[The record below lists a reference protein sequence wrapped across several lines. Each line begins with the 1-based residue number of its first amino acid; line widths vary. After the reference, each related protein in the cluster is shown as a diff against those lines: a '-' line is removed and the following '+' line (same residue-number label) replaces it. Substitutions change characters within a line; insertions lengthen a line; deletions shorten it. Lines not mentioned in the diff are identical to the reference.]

1 MTTDFRL
8 PTEDRNMEHNST
20 FPIKQNE
27 LNALRDEATSYI
39 KSVQWEQGQRAKN
52 KENNGKDESILLYLS
67 RAQGG
72 NGGIE
77 VTSVSKTILALKK
90 RLLPGSVAI
99 PIHLNETLFAVQE
112 GLALGIWIKD
122 SYYDASGLS
131 SLSERKSV
139 LDNAGKREYESKM
152 HTATA
157 FMLFATA
164 YNILHNLI
172 PHASDDLSV
181 MKNKFAGIPEVSF
194 ISPLKGIACTLYYYD
209 KYLSHPDIVKT
220 DKDVIDFTV
229 VYFEALID
237 EIQLRKNS
245 LEYTETIL
253 DRTYKLESRG
263 VGTDFAVSGWEN
275 VFQGAAK
282 SVEFNKIKFEQIV
295 GNRDAKHFA
304 RRLTERMLSYD
315 FAAQKN
321 PFQELGGFM
330 PVFMGYGIPGT
341 GKSMLIAAIATRL
354 KEHCDNLDIPFLFHP
369 MPDTLIST
377 FQGGSAEKMVEWM
390 KPLQDPTRLIFAP
403 IDDAENNLQ
412 ERTTQGVS
420 AGVKEV
426 IGVFLRYTEGA
437 YAVNYGNSSIGL
449 FTNLPEM
456 LDKAVISRVQ
466 GRFKIDGARTEHD
479 FLDQDHLWWRKLDD
493 TMPDFINMQGPE
505 NYSYLQDQGLAKN
518 MGEILKVSD
527 KPSEERVLEAYDK
540 IEKHFKTNQHL
551 FYANLYKEIQKIFP
565 FFSSRDVRNIQSAI
579 SLRLTDFDLEEDW
592 FENPEIYFKKD
603 YDTKF
608 NMLQELMRV
617 NMKGLDFSEI
627 RRQEV
632 VRYLDNVATIADTD
646 FKRKVDAR
654 INQLNIDLEA
664 KKKFDKA
671 N

>member
-1 MTTDFRL
+1 
-8 PTEDRNMEHNST
+8 MEHNST

-27 LNALRDEATSYI
+27 LDMLRDEATSYI
-39 KSVQWEQGQRAKN
+39 KSIQWEQGQRAKN
-52 KENNGKDESILLYLS
+52 KDKDAKDESILLYLS
-67 RAQGG
+67 RAKG
-72 NGGIE
+72 NGGAEI
-77 VTSVSKTILALKK
+77 TSVSKTILELKK
-90 RLLPGSVAI
+90 RLLPESIAI
-99 PIHLNETLFAVQE
+99 PLHLNQTLYAVQE
-112 GLALGIWIKD
+112 GITLGIWIKD

-131 SLSERKSV
+131 SLSENKSA
-139 LDNAGKREYESKM
+139 LDASGKREYESKM
-152 HTATA
+152 QTGTA

-164 YNILHNLI
+164 YKILHDLKTV
-172 PHASDDLSV
+172 ASDDLSV
-181 MKNKFAGIPEVSF
+181 MKNKFAGIPEVSLM
-194 ISPLKGIACTLYYYD
+194 SPLKGISCALFYYD
-209 KYLSHPDIVKT
+209 KYLGHPEIIKS

-229 VYFEALID
+229 VYFEALIA
-237 EIQLRKNS
+237 EIQMRKSS
-245 LEYTETIL
+245 LEYTETVT
-253 DRTYKLESRG
+253 DRTYKLEHS
-263 VGTDFAVSGWEN
+263 DFAVSGWDN

-282 SVEFNKIKFEQIV
+282 SVEFNKIQFEQIV

-315 FAAQKN
+315 FDAKKN

-390 KPLQDPTRLIFAP
+390 KPLQDPSKLIFAP

-412 ERTTQGVS
+412 ERTAQGVS

-479 FLDQDHLWWRKLDD
+479 FLDQDHLWWRKLDS
-493 TMPDFINMQGPE
+493 TMPDFVNMQGPSD
-505 NYSYLQDQGLAKN
+505 YDYLQDQGLAKN
-518 MGEILKVSD
+518 MGEILNVSD
-527 KPSEERVLEAYDK
+527 KPTEERVLEAYDK
-540 IEKHFKTNQHL
+540 VEKQFKSTEHL
-551 FYANLYKEIQKIFP
+551 FYANLYKEIQKLFP
-565 FFSSRDVRNIQSAI
+565 FFSSRDVRNIQSAV
-579 SLRLTDFDLEEDW
+579 SLRLTDFDLEQDW
-592 FENPEIYFKKD
+592 FENPDIYFKKD
-603 YDTKF
+603 YETKF
-608 NMLQELMRV
+608 SMLQELMRA

-654 INQLNIDLEA
+654 INQLNIETEA
-664 KKKFDKA
+664 REQFGKR
-671 N
+671 

>member
-1 MTTDFRL
+1 
-8 PTEDRNMEHNST
+8 MEHNST

-27 LNALRDEATSYI
+27 LDMLRDEASGYL

-52 KENNGKDESILLYLS
+52 KDKDAKDESILLYLS
-67 RAQGG
+67 RAN
-72 NGGIE
+72 NGSGAVE

-90 RLLPGSVAI
+90 RLLPDSIAI
-99 PIHLNETLFAVQE
+99 PVFLNQTLYAVQE
-112 GLALGIWIKD
+112 GLTLGIWIKE
-122 SYYDASGLS
+122 SYYDSSGLS
-131 SLSERKSV
+131 SLAERKSA
-139 LDNAGKREYESKM
+139 LDSNGKREFESKM
-152 HTATA
+152 QTATA
-157 FMLFATA
+157 FQLFATSYKVLSDLKA
-164 YNILHNLI
+164 
-172 PHASDDLSV
+172 HASDDLSV
-181 MKNKFAGIPEVSF
+181 MKQKFAGIPEVSLL
-194 ISPLKGIACTLYYYD
+194 SPLKGIACSLFYFD
-209 KYLSHPDIVKT
+209 KYLGHPDIIKS

-237 EIQLRKNS
+237 EINLRKSS
-245 LEYTETIL
+245 LEYTETIT
-253 DRTYKLESRG
+253 DRTYKLEK
-263 VGTDFAVSGWEN
+263 TEFAISGWEN
-275 VFQGAAK
+275 TFSGSAV
-282 SVEFNKIKFEQIV
+282 SVEFNKIQFEQIV
-295 GNRDAKHFA
+295 GNKDAKHFA

-315 FAAQKN
+315 FEAQKN

-354 KEHCDNLDIPFLFHP
+354 KEHADNLDIPFLFHP

-390 KPLQDPTRLIFAP
+390 KPMQDPTKLIFAP

-412 ERTTQGVS
+412 ERTAQGVS

-437 YAVNYGNSSIGL
+437 YAVNYGNSSVGL

-466 GRFKIDGARTEHD
+466 GRFKIDGARTEND
-479 FLDQDHLWWRKLDD
+479 FIDQDYIWWKKFQK
-493 TMPDFINMQGPE
+493 TMPDFVNMQDPSG
-505 NYSYLQDQGLAKN
+505 YDYLNDQGFVKT
-518 MGEILKVSD
+518 MGDVLNSIE
-527 KPSEERVLEAYDK
+527 KPTETRVLEAYEKAEKSHK
-540 IEKHFKTNQHL
+540 INEHAF
-551 FYANLYKEIQKIFP
+551 FASLYKEIQKIFP

-579 SLRLTDFDLEEDW
+579 SLRLTDFDLEQDW
-592 FENPEIYFKKD
+592 FDNPEVYFKKD
-603 YDTKF
+603 YETKF
-608 NMLQELMRV
+608 NMLQELMKS

-654 INQLNIDLEA
+654 INQMNIDL
-664 KKKFDKA
+664 KA
-671 N
+671 REQFGN

>member
-1 MTTDFRL
+1 
-8 PTEDRNMEHNST
+8 MEHNST
-20 FPIKQNE
+20 FPIKQTE
-27 LNALRDEATSYI
+27 LDMLRDEATSYL
-39 KSVQWEQGQRAKN
+39 KSIQWEQGARAKN
-52 KENNGKDESILLYLS
+52 RDKDAKDDSILLYLS
-67 RAQGG
+67 RAN
-72 NGGIE
+72 NGSSTEI
-77 VTSVSKTILALKK
+77 TSVSKTILALKK
-90 RLLPGSVAI
+90 RLLPDSVAI
-99 PIHLNETLFAVQE
+99 PVLLNQTLFAVQE
-112 GLALGIWIKD
+112 GITMGIWVKD

-131 SLSERKSV
+131 SLSENKSA
-139 LDNAGKREYESKM
+139 LDANGKREFESKM

-157 FMLFATA
+157 FMLFSKA
-164 YNILHNLI
+164 YKILHDLK

-181 MKNKFAGIPEVSF
+181 MKQKFAGIPEVSLL
-194 ISPLKGIACTLYYYD
+194 SPIKGVSCSLFYYD
-209 KYLSHPDIVKT
+209 KYLGHPDIIKS

-237 EIQLRKNS
+237 EIQLRKSS
-245 LEYTETIL
+245 LEYTETIE
-253 DRTYKLESRG
+253 DRTYKLENSE
-263 VGTDFAVSGWEN
+263 FAISGWSN
-275 VFQGAAK
+275 VFSGTAK

-304 RRLTERMLSYD
+304 RRLTERLLSYD
-315 FAAQKN
+315 FTEKKN

-354 KEHCDNLDIPFLFHP
+354 KEYCDELEMPFLFHP

-390 KPLQDPTRLIFAP
+390 KPLQDPSKLIFAP

-412 ERTTQGVS
+412 ERTAQGVS

-466 GRFKIDGARTEHD
+466 GRFKIDGARSEHD
-479 FLDQDHLWWRKLDD
+479 FLDQDYLWWRKLDE
-493 TMPDFINMQGPE
+493 TLPDFVNMQGPKDYE
-505 NYSYLQDQGLAKN
+505 YLQNQGLAKN
-518 MGEILKVSD
+518 MGEILSSIE
-527 KPSEERVLEAYDK
+527 KPSEERVHEIYDK
-540 IEKHFKTNQHL
+540 IEKQYKSNEHS
-551 FYANLYKEIQKIFP
+551 FYANLYKAMQKEFP

-579 SLRLTDFDLEEDW
+579 SLRLTDFDLEDDW
-592 FENPEIYFKKD
+592 FDKPEIYFKQE

-608 NMLQELMRV
+608 NMLQELMRS

-654 INQLNIDLEA
+654 VNQMNIEMEA
-664 KKKFDKA
+664 RKTFDNA
-671 N
+671 

>member
-1 MTTDFRL
+1 MQ
-8 PTEDRNMEHNST
+8 HNST

-27 LNALRDEATSYI
+27 LDILRDEATSYL
-39 KSVQWEQGQRAKN
+39 KSVQWEQSQRAKN
-52 KENNGKDESILLYLS
+52 KNKDAKDDSILLYLS
-67 RAQGG
+67 RAN
-72 NGGIE
+72 NGS
-77 VTSVSKTILALKK
+77 SVDTVSISKTILELKRK
-90 RLLPGSVAI
+90 LLPDSVAI
-99 PIHLNETLFAVQE
+99 PLYLNETLFAVQE
-112 GLALGIWIKD
+112 GITLGLWIKD

-131 SLSERKSV
+131 SLNERRTA
-139 LDNAGKREYESKM
+139 LDNSAKREYESKM

-157 FMLFATA
+157 FMLFSIA
-164 YNILHNLI
+164 YKVIHDLRDV
-172 PHASDDLSV
+172 ASDDLSV
-181 MKNKFAGIPEVSF
+181 MKQKFAGLPEVSLL
-194 ISPLKGIACTLYYYD
+194 SPLKGISCCLFYFD
-209 KYLSHPDIVKT
+209 KYLSHPDFIKS
-220 DKDVIDFTV
+220 DKDVADFTI
-229 VYFEALID
+229 VYFEALIS
-237 EIQLRKNS
+237 EIQQRKTT
-245 LEYTETIL
+245 LEYTETIS
-253 DRTYKLESRG
+253 DRTYKLENSE
-263 VGTDFAVSGWEN
+263 FAISGWEN
-275 VFQGAAK
+275 IYAGAAK
-282 SVEFNKIKFEQIV
+282 SVEFNKIQFEQIV

-315 FAAQKN
+315 FTAQKN

-354 KEHCDNLDIPFLFHP
+354 KEHCDHLDIPFLFHP

-412 ERTTQGVS
+412 ERTAQGVS

-493 TMPDFINMQGPE
+493 TMPDFVNMQGPE

-518 MGEILKVSD
+518 MGEILNITD
-527 KPSEERVLEAYDK
+527 KPNEERVLEIYNK
-540 IEKHFKTNQHL
+540 VEKNFKTNQHL

-565 FFSSRDVRNIQSAI
+565 FFSSRDVRNIQSAV

-592 FENPEIYFKKD
+592 FENPEIYFQQD
-603 YDTKF
+603 YETKF
-608 NMLQELMRV
+608 NMLQELMRA

-632 VRYLDNVATIADTD
+632 IRYLDNVATIADTD

-654 INQLNIDLEA
+654 INQLNIEKEA
-664 KKKFDKA
+664 REKFGL
-671 N
+671 

>member
-1 MTTDFRL
+1 
-8 PTEDRNMEHNST
+8 MEHNST

-27 LNALRDEATSYI
+27 LDMLRDEASGYL
-39 KSVQWEQGQRAKN
+39 KSVQWEQGARAKN
-52 KENNGKDESILLYLS
+52 KDKDAKEDSILLYLS
-67 RAQGG
+67 RAKEGS
-72 NGGIE
+72 NIDI
-77 VTSVSKTILALKK
+77 TSVSKTILGLKK
-90 RLLPGSVAI
+90 RLLPDSIAI
-99 PIHLNETLFAVQE
+99 PVYLNQTLYAVQE
-112 GLALGIWIKD
+112 GITLGIWIKD
-122 SYYDASGLS
+122 NYYDASGLS
-131 SLSERKSV
+131 SLNERKSA
-139 LDNAGKREYESKM
+139 LDSQGKRAFESKM
-152 HTATA
+152 QTATA
-157 FMLFATA
+157 FQLFATA
-164 YNILHNLI
+164 YKILYDLK

-181 MKNKFAGIPEVSF
+181 MNQKFAGIPEVSLL
-194 ISPLKGIACTLYYYD
+194 SPLKGIACSLFYYD
-209 KYLSHPDIVKT
+209 KYLGHPDIIKS
-220 DKDVIDFTV
+220 DKDVLDFTV

-237 EIQLRKNS
+237 EIQLRKSS
-245 LEYTETIL
+245 LEYTETIT
-253 DRTYKLESRG
+253 DRTYKLENSEF
-263 VGTDFAVSGWEN
+263 VVSGWEHI
-275 VFQGAAK
+275 FSGMAI
-282 SVEFNKIKFEQIV
+282 SIEFNKVQFEQIV

-315 FAAQKN
+315 FDAQKN

-354 KEHCDNLDIPFLFHP
+354 KEHSDNLEIPFLFHP

-377 FQGGSAEKMVEWM
+377 FQGGSAEKMVAWM
-390 KPLQDPTRLIFAP
+390 KPMQDPSKLIFAP

-412 ERTTQGVS
+412 ERTAQGVS

-466 GRFKIDGARTEHD
+466 GRFKIDGARTAHD
-479 FLDQDHLWWRKLDD
+479 FLDQDYLWWRKLKK
-493 TMPDFINMQGPE
+493 TMPEFVNMTSPSEYDF
-505 NYSYLQDQGLAKN
+505 LRDQGLAKN
-518 MGEILKVSD
+518 MGDILNSIE

-540 IEKHFKTNQHL
+540 AEKSYKTNEHL
-551 FYANLYKEIQKIFP
+551 FFASLYREIQEIFP

-579 SLRLTDFDLEEDW
+579 SLRLTDFDLEQDW
-592 FENPEIYFKKD
+592 FENPEIYFQQN
-603 YDTKF
+603 YQTKL
-608 NMLQELMRV
+608 NMLQELMKG

-654 INQLNIDLEA
+654 VHQLQIDMEA
-664 KKKFDKA
+664 RDQFSNK
-671 N
+671 

>member
-1 MTTDFRL
+1 
-8 PTEDRNMEHNST
+8 MEHNST

-27 LNALRDEATSYI
+27 LDMLRDEATSYI

-52 KENNGKDESILLYLS
+52 KDKDAKDESILLYLS
-67 RAQGG
+67 RAKG
-72 NGGIE
+72 NGGAE
-77 VTSVSKTILALKK
+77 ATSVSKTILELKK
-90 RLLPGSVAI
+90 RLLPESIAI
-99 PIHLNETLFAVQE
+99 PIHLNQTLYAVQE
-112 GLALGIWIKD
+112 GITLGIWIKD
-122 SYYDASGLS
+122 SFYDASGLS
-131 SLSERKSV
+131 SLSENKSA
-139 LDNAGKREYESKM
+139 LDNSGKREYESKM
-152 HTATA
+152 QTATA
-157 FMLFATA
+157 FMLFSTA
-164 YNILHNLI
+164 YKILHDLQTI
-172 PHASDDLSV
+172 ASDDLSV
-181 MKNKFAGIPEVSF
+181 MKNKFAGIPEVSLM
-194 ISPLKGIACTLYYYD
+194 SPLKGISCALFYYE
-209 KYLSHPDIVKT
+209 KYLGHPEIVKT
-220 DKDVIDFTV
+220 DKDVVDFTV
-229 VYFEALID
+229 VYFEALIA
-237 EIQLRKNS
+237 EIQMRKSS
-245 LEYTETIL
+245 LEYTETIT
-253 DRTYKLESRG
+253 DRTYKLENSE
-263 VGTDFAVSGWEN
+263 FAVSGWDN

-282 SVEFNKIKFEQIV
+282 SVEFNKIQFEQIV

-315 FAAQKN
+315 FTAKKN

-390 KPLQDPTRLIFAP
+390 KPLQDPSKLIFAP

-412 ERTTQGVS
+412 ERTAQGVS

-493 TMPDFINMQGPE
+493 TMPDFVNMQGP
-505 NYSYLQDQGLAKN
+505 NDYTYLQDQGLAKN

-527 KPSEERVLEAYDK
+527 KPTEERVLDAYDK
-540 IEKHFKTNQHL
+540 VENKFKSDQHL

-565 FFSSRDVRNIQSAI
+565 FFSSRDVRNIQSAV
-579 SLRLTDFDLEEDW
+579 SLRLTDFDLEKDW
-592 FENPEIYFKKD
+592 FENPDKYFKKD
-603 YDTKF
+603 YETKF
-608 NMLQELMRV
+608 NMLQELMRS

-654 INQLNIDLEA
+654 VNQLNIDMEA
-664 KKKFDKA
+664 REQFGNKD
-671 N
+671 

>member
-1 MTTDFRL
+1 M
-8 PTEDRNMEHNST
+8 
-20 FPIKQNE
+20 
-27 LNALRDEATSYI
+27 LRDEATSYL
-39 KSVQWEQGQRAKN
+39 KSTQWEQGARAKN
-52 KENNGKDESILLYLS
+52 RDKDAKDDSILLYLS
-67 RAQGG
+67 RAN
-72 NGGIE
+72 NGSSATEI
-77 VTSVSKTILALKK
+77 TSVSKTILALKK
-90 RLLPGSVAI
+90 RLLPDSVAI
-99 PIHLNETLFAVQE
+99 PIYLNQTLYGVQE
-112 GLALGIWIKD
+112 GITLGIWVKD

-131 SLSERKSV
+131 SLAENKSA
-139 LDNAGKREYESKM
+139 LDSSGKREFESKM

-164 YNILHNLI
+164 YKILHDLK

-181 MKNKFAGIPEVSF
+181 MKQKFAGIPEVSLM
-194 ISPLKGIACTLYYYD
+194 SPIKGISCSLFYYD
-209 KYLSHPDIVKT
+209 KYLGHPDIIKS

-229 VYFEALID
+229 VYFEAFID
-237 EIQLRKNS
+237 EIQLRKSS
-245 LEYTETIL
+245 LEYTETIE
-253 DRTYKLESRG
+253 DRTYKLENSE
-263 VGTDFAVSGWEN
+263 FAVSGWNN
-275 VFQGAAK
+275 VFAGTAK

-304 RRLTERMLSYD
+304 RRLTERLLSYD
-315 FAAQKN
+315 FTAKKN

-354 KEHCDNLDIPFLFHP
+354 KEYCDELDIPFLFHP
-369 MPDTLIST
+369 MPDALIST

-390 KPLQDPTRLIFAP
+390 KPLQDPSKLIFAP

-412 ERTTQGVS
+412 ERTAQGVS

-479 FLDQDHLWWRKLDD
+479 FLDQDHLWWRKLDE
-493 TMPDFINMQGPE
+493 TLPDFVNMEDPG
-505 NYSYLQDQGLAKN
+505 NYKYLQDQGLAKN
-518 MGEILKVSD
+518 MGEILSSIEN
-527 KPSEERVLEAYDK
+527 PSEERVHEIYEDV
-540 IEKHFKTNQHL
+540 EKKFKTNEHL
-551 FYANLYKEIQKIFP
+551 FYANLYKEMQKEFP

-579 SLRLTDFDLEEDW
+579 SLRLTDFDLEDDW
-592 FENPEIYFKKD
+592 FNNPEIYFKQD
-603 YDTKF
+603 YETKF
-608 NMLQELMRV
+608 NMLQELMRA

-632 VRYLDNVATIADTD
+632 VRYLDNVATIADSD

-654 INQLNIDLEA
+654 VNQLNIEMEA
-664 KKKFDKA
+664 RKTFED
-671 N
+671 

>member
-1 MTTDFRL
+1 
-8 PTEDRNMEHNST
+8 MEHNST

-27 LNALRDEATSYI
+27 LDMLRDEATTYL
-39 KSVQWEQGQRAKN
+39 KSIQWEQSQRAKN
-52 KENNGKDESILLYLS
+52 KDNDAKDESILLYLS
-67 RAQGG
+67 RAN
-72 NGGIE
+72 NGSNVN

-90 RLLPGSVAI
+90 RLLPESVAL
-99 PIHLNETLFAVQE
+99 PIYLNQTLYAVQE
-112 GLALGIWIKD
+112 GLTLGIWIKD

-131 SLSERKSV
+131 TLSENKSA
-139 LDNAGKREYESKM
+139 LDSSGKREYESKM
-152 HTATA
+152 HTSTA
-157 FMLFATA
+157 FMLFSAA
-164 YNILHNLI
+164 YKILHDLK

-181 MKNKFAGIPEVSF
+181 MKQKFAGIPEVSLLT
-194 ISPLKGIACTLYYYD
+194 PLKGISCQLFYYD
-209 KYLSHPDIVKT
+209 KYLGHPDIIKS

-237 EIQLRKNS
+237 EIQLRKSS
-245 LEYTETIL
+245 LEYTETIV
-253 DRTYKLESRG
+253 DRTYKLENSE
-263 VGTDFAVSGWEN
+263 FAISGWEN
-275 VFQGAAK
+275 SFSGTAK
-282 SVEFNKIKFEQIV
+282 SIEFNKIQFEQIV
-295 GNRDAKHFA
+295 GNKDAKHFG
-304 RRLTERMLSYD
+304 RRLTERLLSYD
-315 FAAQKN
+315 IEAKKN

-354 KEHCDNLDIPFLFHP
+354 KEHSDNLDIPFLFHP

-390 KPLQDPTRLIFAP
+390 KPLQDPTKLIFAP

-412 ERTTQGVS
+412 ERTSQGVS

-479 FLDQDHLWWRKLDD
+479 FVDQDYIWWKKLQD
-493 TMPDFINMQGPE
+493 TMPDFVNMNDPE
-505 NYSYLQDQGLAKN
+505 VYKYLSDQGLAN
-518 MGEILKVSD
+518 SMGEILNAIEN
-527 KPSEERVLEAYDK
+527 PSEARVHDTFDK
-540 IEKHFKTNQHL
+540 IEKLHQNNDHM
-551 FYANLYKEIQKIFP
+551 FYAALYKEIQKIFP

-579 SLRLTDFDLEEDW
+579 SLRLTDFDLEKDW
-592 FENPEIYFKKD
+592 FENPETYFKKD
-603 YDTKF
+603 YETKF
-608 NMLQELMRV
+608 NMLQELMKS
-617 NMKGLDFSEI
+617 NMKGLNFSDI

-632 VRYLDNVATIADTD
+632 IRYLDNVATIADTD

-654 INQLNIDLEA
+654 VNQMNIDT
-664 KKKFDKA
+664 KA
-671 N
+671 REQFGNKN

>member
-1 MTTDFRL
+1 
-8 PTEDRNMEHNST
+8 MEHNST
-20 FPIKQNE
+20 FPIKQTE
-27 LNALRDEATSYI
+27 LDTLRDEASSYL

-52 KENNGKDESILLYLS
+52 KEKDNKDESILLYLS
-67 RAQGG
+67 RAN
-72 NGGIE
+72 NGSNVEI
-77 VTSVSKTILALKK
+77 TSVSKTILALKK
-90 RLLPGSVAI
+90 RLLPDSIAI
-99 PIHLNETLFAVQE
+99 PIYLNQTLYAVQE
-112 GLALGIWIKD
+112 GLTLGVWIKD

-131 SLSERKSV
+131 SLNERKST
-139 LDNAGKREYESKM
+139 LDNAGKREFESKM

-157 FMLFATA
+157 FMLFSSA
-164 YNILHNLI
+164 YFILNYLK
-172 PHASDDLSV
+172 PYASDDLSV
-181 MKNKFAGIPEVSF
+181 MKNKFAGIPEISLM
-194 ISPLKGIACTLYYYD
+194 SPLKGISCNLFYYD
-209 KYLSHPDIVKT
+209 KYLDHPEIIKT

-229 VYFEALID
+229 VYFEGLID
-237 EIQLRKNS
+237 EIQLRKSS
-245 LEYTETIL
+245 LEYTETIT
-253 DRTYKLESRG
+253 DRTYKLENSE
-263 VGTDFAVSGWEN
+263 FAISGWEN
-275 VFQGAAK
+275 VFAGTAK
-282 SVEFNKIKFEQIV
+282 SVEFNKIQFEQIV
-295 GNRDAKHFA
+295 GNKDAKHFA
-304 RRLTERMLSYD
+304 RRLTERLLSYD
-315 FAAQKN
+315 FETKQN

-354 KEHCDNLDIPFLFHP
+354 KEHCDNLNIPFLFHP

-390 KPLQDPTRLIFAP
+390 KPMQDPSKLIFAP

-466 GRFKIDGARTEHD
+466 GRFKIDGARSEHD
-479 FLDQDHLWWRKLDD
+479 FLDQDYLWWNKLKE
-493 TMPDFINMQGPE
+493 TMPDFINMKDPE
-505 NYSYLQDQGLAKN
+505 KYNYLDDQGLAKN
-518 MGEILKVSD
+518 MGEILNIVE
-527 KPSEERVLEAYDK
+527 KPTEERVLEVYDK
-540 IEKHFKTNQHL
+540 IVAKHGADHHL
-551 FYANLYKEIQKIFP
+551 FYANLYKDMQKAFP

-579 SLRLTDFDLEEDW
+579 SLRLTDFDLEDDW
-592 FENPEIYFKKD
+592 FDNPEVYFKQD
-603 YDTKF
+603 YKTKF
-608 NMLQELMRV
+608 NMLQELMKS

-654 INQLNIDLEA
+654 VNQLNIDMEA
-664 KKKFDKA
+664 REQFEKL
-671 N
+671 

>member
-1 MTTDFRL
+1 
-8 PTEDRNMEHNST
+8 MEHNST
-20 FPIKQNE
+20 FPIKKNE
-27 LNALRDEATSYI
+27 LDVLRDEASGYL
-39 KSVQWEQGQRAKN
+39 KSIQWEQSQRAKS
-52 KENNGKDESILLYLS
+52 KDKDEKDESILLFLS
-67 RAQGG
+67 RAKGG
-72 NGGIE
+72 SGGAEI
-77 VTSVSKTILALKK
+77 TSVSKTILALKK
-90 RLLPGSVAI
+90 RLLPDSIAI
-99 PIHLNETLFAVQE
+99 PVFLNQTLFAVQE
-112 GLALGIWIKD
+112 GITLGIWIKD
-122 SYYDASGLS
+122 SYTDASGLS
-131 SLSERKSV
+131 SLAERKSA
-139 LDNAGKREYESKM
+139 LDTSGKREFESKM
-152 HTATA
+152 QTATA
-157 FMLFATA
+157 FQLFATA
-164 YNILHNLI
+164 YKILHDLK

-181 MKNKFAGIPEVSF
+181 MKQKFAGIPEVSF
-194 ISPLKGIACTLYYYD
+194 MTPLKGISCCLFYYE
-209 KYLSHPDIVKT
+209 KYLSHPDIIKS

-237 EIQLRKNS
+237 EINLRKGS
-245 LEYTETIL
+245 LEYTETIT
-253 DRTYKLESRG
+253 DRTYKLENS
-263 VGTDFAVSGWEN
+263 DFAVSGWEN
-275 VFQGAAK
+275 TFSGTAK
-282 SVEFNKIKFEQIV
+282 SVEFNKIQFEQIV
-295 GNRDAKHFA
+295 GNKDAKHFS

-315 FAAQKN
+315 FEAQKN

-390 KPLQDPTRLIFAP
+390 KPMQDPTKLIFAP

-412 ERTTQGVS
+412 ERTAQGVS

-466 GRFKIDGARTEHD
+466 GRFKIDGARTEND
-479 FLDQDHLWWRKLDD
+479 FLDQDHIWWRKLEK
-493 TMPDFINMQGPE
+493 TMPDFVNMSGPS
-505 NYSYLQDQGLAKN
+505 NYDYLADQGFVKN
-518 MGEILKVSD
+518 MGAVLDSIE
-527 KPSEERVLEAYDK
+527 KPTEQRVHEVYDK
-540 IEKHFKTNQHL
+540 VEQQFKTDEHM
-551 FYANLYKEIQKIFP
+551 FFASLYKEIQKVFP

-603 YDTKF
+603 YETKF
-608 NMLQELMRV
+608 NMLQELMKA
-617 NMKGLDFSEI
+617 NMKGLNFSEI

-654 INQLNIDLEA
+654 INQMNIEV
-664 KKKFDKA
+664 KA
-671 N
+671 REEFEKR

>member
-1 MTTDFRL
+1 
-8 PTEDRNMEHNST
+8 MEHNST

-27 LNALRDEATSYI
+27 LDMLRDEATSYLKTI
-39 KSVQWEQGQRAKN
+39 QWEQGQRAKN
-52 KENNGKDESILLYLS
+52 RDKDAKDESILLYLS
-67 RAQGG
+67 RAN
-72 NGGIE
+72 NGGGSADT
-77 VTSVSKTILALKK
+77 VSVSKTILALKK
-90 RLLPGSVAI
+90 RLLPESVAL
-99 PIHLNETLFAVQE
+99 PIYLNQTLYAVQE
-112 GLALGIWIKD
+112 GITMGIWIKD
-122 SYYDASGLS
+122 SYADASGLS
-131 SLSERKSV
+131 GLSERKST
-139 LDNAGKREYESKM
+139 LDASGRREFESKQ

-157 FMLFATA
+157 FMLFASA
-164 YNILHNLI
+164 YKILYDLK

-181 MKNKFAGIPEVSF
+181 MKQKFAGLPELSF
-194 ISPLKGIACTLYYYD
+194 MSPLKGWSCMLYYYD
-209 KYLSHPDIVKT
+209 KYLSHPDIIKS

-229 VYFEALID
+229 VYFEAVIA
-237 EIQLRKNS
+237 EIQLRKSS
-245 LEYTETIL
+245 LEYTESIS
-253 DRTYKLESRG
+253 DRTYKLENSE
-263 VGTDFAVSGWEN
+263 FNISGWTNTFE
-275 VFQGAAK
+275 GTAK
-282 SVEFNKIKFEQIV
+282 SVEFNKIQFEQIV

-304 RRLTERMLSYD
+304 RRLTERLLSYD
-315 FAAQKN
+315 FTEQKN

-354 KEHCDNLDIPFLFHP
+354 KEHADNLNIPFLFHP

-390 KPLQDPTRLIFAP
+390 KPLQDPSKLIFAP

-412 ERTTQGVS
+412 ERTAQGVS

-479 FLDQDHLWWRKLDD
+479 FVDQDHLWWRKLEQ
-493 TMPDFINMQGPE
+493 TMPSFVNMSNPE
-505 NYSYLQDQGLAKN
+505 GYDYLSDQGLAKS
-518 MGEILKVSD
+518 MGDILSQVE
-527 KPSEERVLEAYDK
+527 KPSEERVLEAF
-540 IEKHFKTNQHL
+540 EKTEKAHSETEHM
-551 FYANLYKEIQKIFP
+551 FYASLYKEIQKIFP

-579 SLRLTDFDLEEDW
+579 SLRLTDFDLEKDW
-592 FENPEIYFKKD
+592 FDNPEVYFKKD

-608 NMLQELMRV
+608 NMLQELMKS
-617 NMKGLDFSEI
+617 NMKGLNFSDI

-654 INQLNIDLEA
+654 IAQMKVEREA
-664 KKKFDKA
+664 RERFE
-671 N
+671 

>member
-1 MTTDFRL
+1 
-8 PTEDRNMEHNST
+8 MEHNST

-27 LNALRDEATSYI
+27 LDMLRDEATSYI
-39 KSVQWEQGQRAKN
+39 KSIQWEQGQRAKN
-52 KENNGKDESILLYLS
+52 KDKDAKDESILLYLS
-67 RAQGG
+67 RAKG
-72 NGGIE
+72 NGGSE
-77 VTSVSKTILALKK
+77 VTSVSKTVLELKK
-90 RLLPGSVAI
+90 RLLPESIAI
-99 PIHLNETLFAVQE
+99 PLQLNQMLYALQE
-112 GLALGIWIKD
+112 GITLGIWIKD

-131 SLSERKSV
+131 SLAENRSA
-139 LDNAGKREYESKM
+139 LDNSGKREYESKM
-152 HTATA
+152 QTATA
-157 FMLFATA
+157 FMLFSTA
-164 YNILHNLI
+164 YKILHDLQAV
-172 PHASDDLSV
+172 ASDDLSV
-181 MKNKFAGIPEVSF
+181 MKNKFAGIPEVSLMT
-194 ISPLKGIACTLYYYD
+194 PLKGISCALFYFD
-209 KYLSHPDIVKT
+209 KYLGHPEIIKSDQ
-220 DKDVIDFTV
+220 DVIDFTV
-229 VYFEALID
+229 VYFEALIA
-237 EIQLRKNS
+237 EIQMRKSS
-245 LEYTETIL
+245 LEYTETIT
-253 DRTYKLESRG
+253 DRTYKLEKSE
-263 VGTDFAVSGWEN
+263 FAVSGWDN

-282 SVEFNKIKFEQIV
+282 SVEFNKIQFEQIV

-315 FAAQKN
+315 FTAKKN

-354 KEHCDNLDIPFLFHP
+354 KEHCDHLEIPFLFHP

-390 KPLQDPTRLIFAP
+390 KPLQDPSKLIFAP

-412 ERTTQGVS
+412 ERTAQGVS

-493 TMPDFINMQGPE
+493 TMPDFVNMQGPE

-518 MGEILKVSD
+518 MGEILNVSD
-527 KPSEERVLEAYDK
+527 KPTEERVLEAYDK
-540 IEKHFKTNQHL
+540 IEKQFKTNQHL

-565 FFSSRDVRNIQSAI
+565 FFSSRDVRNIQSAV
-579 SLRLTDFDLEEDW
+579 SLRLTDFDLEESW
-592 FENPEIYFKKD
+592 FENPEMYFKKD
-603 YDTKF
+603 YETKF
-608 NMLQELMRV
+608 NMLQELMRA

-654 INQLNIDLEA
+654 VNQLNIDMEA
-664 KKKFDKA
+664 REQFGKRD
-671 N
+671 

>member
-1 MTTDFRL
+1 
-8 PTEDRNMEHNST
+8 MEHNST
-20 FPIKQNE
+20 FPIKQTE
-27 LNALRDEATSYI
+27 LDMLRDEATSYL
-39 KSVQWEQGQRAKN
+39 KSIQWEQGARAKN
-52 KENNGKDESILLYLS
+52 RDKDAKDDSILLYLS
-67 RAQGG
+67 RAN
-72 NGGIE
+72 NGSSTEI
-77 VTSVSKTILALKK
+77 TSVSKTILALKK
-90 RLLPGSVAI
+90 RLLPDSVAI
-99 PIHLNETLFAVQE
+99 PVLLNQTLFAVQE
-112 GLALGIWIKD
+112 GITMGIWVKD

-131 SLSERKSV
+131 SLSENKSA
-139 LDNAGKREYESKM
+139 LDANGKREFESKM

-157 FMLFATA
+157 FMLFSKA
-164 YNILHNLI
+164 YKILHDLK

-181 MKNKFAGIPEVSF
+181 MKQKFAGIPEVSLL
-194 ISPLKGIACTLYYYD
+194 SPIKGVSCSLFYYD
-209 KYLSHPDIVKT
+209 KYLGHPDIIKS

-237 EIQLRKNS
+237 EIQLRKSS
-245 LEYTETIL
+245 LEYTETIE
-253 DRTYKLESRG
+253 DRTYKLENSE
-263 VGTDFAVSGWEN
+263 FAISGWSN
-275 VFQGAAK
+275 VFSGTAK

-304 RRLTERMLSYD
+304 RRLTERLLSYD
-315 FAAQKN
+315 FTEKKN

-354 KEHCDNLDIPFLFHP
+354 KEYCDELDMPFLFHP

-390 KPLQDPTRLIFAP
+390 KPLQDPSKLIFAP

-412 ERTTQGVS
+412 ERTAQGVS

-466 GRFKIDGARTEHD
+466 GRFKIDGARSEHD
-479 FLDQDHLWWRKLDD
+479 FLDQDYLWWRKLDE
-493 TMPDFINMQGPE
+493 TLPDFVNMQGPKD
-505 NYSYLQDQGLAKN
+505 YKYLQNQGLAKN
-518 MGEILKVSD
+518 MGEILSSIE
-527 KPSEERVLEAYDK
+527 KPSEERVHEIYDK
-540 IEKHFKTNQHL
+540 IEKQYKSNEHS
-551 FYANLYKEIQKIFP
+551 FYANLYKAMQKEFP

-579 SLRLTDFDLEEDW
+579 SLRLTDFDLEDDW
-592 FENPEIYFKKD
+592 FDKPEIYFKQE

-608 NMLQELMRV
+608 NMLQELMRS

-654 INQLNIDLEA
+654 VNQMNIEMEA
-664 KKKFDKA
+664 RKTFDNA
-671 N
+671 

>member
-1 MTTDFRL
+1 
-8 PTEDRNMEHNST
+8 MEHNST

-27 LNALRDEATSYI
+27 LDMLRDEATSYL

-52 KENNGKDESILLYLS
+52 KENNGNKDESILLYLS
-67 RAQGG
+67 RAN
-72 NGGIE
+72 NGSSAIE
-77 VTSVSKTILALKK
+77 TTSVSKTILNLKK
-90 RLLPGSVAI
+90 RLLPDSVAI
-99 PIHLNETLFAVQE
+99 PLHLNQTLYAVQE

-131 SLSERKSV
+131 SLSERKST
-139 LDNAGKREYESKM
+139 LDNSGKREYESKM

-164 YNILHNLI
+164 YNILHNLRS
-172 PHASDDLSV
+172 HASDDLSV
-181 MKNKFAGIPEVSF
+181 MKNKFAGIPEVSLM
-194 ISPLKGIACTLYYYD
+194 SPLKGIACSLFYYD
-209 KYLSHPDIVKT
+209 KYLNHPDIIKS

-229 VYFEALID
+229 VYFDALID
-237 EIQLRKNS
+237 EIQLRKS
-245 LEYTETIL
+245 TLEYTETIT
-253 DRTYKLESRG
+253 DRTYKLENS
-263 VGTDFAVSGWEN
+263 DFAISGWEN
-275 VFQGAAK
+275 VFAGAAK
-282 SVEFNKIKFEQIV
+282 SVEFNKIQFEQIV

-315 FAAQKN
+315 FTAKKN

-354 KEHCDNLDIPFLFHP
+354 KEHCDHLDIPFLFHP

-390 KPLQDPTRLIFAP
+390 KPLQDPSKLIFAP

-412 ERTTQGVS
+412 ERTAQGVS

-493 TMPDFINMQGPE
+493 TMPDFVNMQGPE

-518 MGEILKVSD
+518 LGEILNVTD
-527 KPSEERVLEAYDK
+527 KPIEERVLEVY
-540 IEKHFKTNQHL
+540 EKTEKNFKTNQHL

-565 FFSSRDVRNIQSAI
+565 FFSSRDVRNIQSAV

-592 FENPEIYFKKD
+592 FENPDIYFKKD

-608 NMLQELMRV
+608 NMLQELMRA

-654 INQLNIDLEA
+654 VNQMNIELEA
-664 KKKFDKA
+664 RQKFEKD

>member
-1 MTTDFRL
+1 
-8 PTEDRNMEHNST
+8 MEHNST
-20 FPIKQNE
+20 FPIKNSE
-27 LNALRDEATSYI
+27 LDLLRDEAASYL
-39 KSVQWEQGQRAKN
+39 KSVQWEQGARAKN
-52 KENNGKDESILLYLS
+52 KDKDIKDESILLYLS
-67 RAQGG
+67 RAN
-72 NGGIE
+72 NGTNTAEII
-77 VTSVSKTILALKK
+77 SVSKTILSLKK
-90 RLLPGSVAI
+90 RLLPDSVAI
-99 PIHLNETLFAVQE
+99 PIYLNQTLYAVQE
-112 GLALGIWIKD
+112 GITLGIWIKD

-131 SLSERKSV
+131 SLNERKSN
-139 LDNAGKREYESKM
+139 LDTNGKREFESKM

-157 FMLFATA
+157 FMLFASA
-164 YNILHNLI
+164 YKILHDLK

-181 MKNKFAGIPEVSF
+181 MKQKFAGIPEMSLL
-194 ISPLKGIACTLYYYD
+194 SPLKGISCQLFYYD
-209 KYLSHPDIVKT
+209 KYLGHPDIIKS

-237 EIQLRKNS
+237 EIQLRKS
-245 LEYTETIL
+245 ALEYTETIV

-263 VGTDFAVSGWEN
+263 VGTEFAVSGWNN
-275 VFQGAAK
+275 VFQGTAK
-282 SVEFNKIKFEQIV
+282 SIEFNKVKFEQIV

-315 FAAQKN
+315 FIAKKN

-354 KEHCDNLDIPFLFHP
+354 KEHCDTLEIPFLFHP

-390 KPLQDPTRLIFAP
+390 KPLQDPTKLIFAP

-412 ERTTQGVS
+412 ERTAQGVS

-466 GRFKIDGARTEHD
+466 GRFKIDGARTEYD
-479 FLDQDHLWWRKLDD
+479 FLDQDHLWWRKLDE
-493 TMPDFINMQGPE
+493 TMPDFVNMQDPE

-518 MGEILKVSD
+518 MGEILHVTD
-527 KPSEERVLEAYDK
+527 KPTEDRVHAVYDK
-540 IEKHFKTNQHL
+540 VEKQFKTNQHL
-551 FYANLYKEIQKIFP
+551 FYANLFKDMQKAFP

-592 FENPEIYFKKD
+592 FENPEIYFKQD
-603 YDTKF
+603 YETKF
-608 NMLQELMRV
+608 NMLQELMRA
-617 NMKGLDFSEI
+617 NMKGLNFSEI

-646 FKRKVDAR
+646 FKRKVDDR
-654 INQLNIDLEA
+654 VNQLNIETVA
-664 KKKFDKA
+664 RKTFE
-671 N
+671 NGI

>member
-1 MTTDFRL
+1 
-8 PTEDRNMEHNST
+8 MEHNST
-20 FPIKQNE
+20 FPIKRSE
-27 LNALRDEATSYI
+27 LDLLRDEAASYI
-39 KSVQWEQGQRAKN
+39 KSVQWEQGMRARN
-52 KENNGKDESILLYLS
+52 KDKDAKDDSILLYLS
-67 RAQGG
+67 RAKG
-72 NGGIE
+72 NGGSD

-90 RLLPGSVAI
+90 RILPDSVAI
-99 PIHLNETLFAVQE
+99 PIKLNHTLMSVQE

-122 SYYDASGLS
+122 SYYDSSGLS
-131 SLSERKSV
+131 ALSENRSG
-139 LDNAGKREYESKM
+139 LDNDQKREYESKM
-152 HTATA
+152 QTATA
-157 FMLFATA
+157 FMLYATA
-164 YNILHNLI
+164 YNILHHMKPI
-172 PHASDDLSV
+172 ASDDLSV
-181 MKNKFAGIPEVSF
+181 MKNKFAGIPELSF
-194 ISPLKGIACTLYYYD
+194 MSPLKGISCALYYYD
-209 KYLSHPDIVKT
+209 KYLSHPDVVT
-220 DKDVIDFTV
+220 SDKDVADFSV

-237 EIQLRKNS
+237 EIQLRKSS
-245 LEYTETIL
+245 LEYTETIT
-253 DRTYKLESRG
+253 DRTYKLEDSE
-263 VGTDFAVSGWEN
+263 FAISGWEN
-275 VFQGAAK
+275 VYAGTAK
-282 SVEFNKIKFEQIV
+282 SMEFNKIQFEQIV

-315 FAAQKN
+315 FNAKKN

-354 KEHCDNLDIPFLFHP
+354 KEHSENLDIPFLFHP

-412 ERTTQGVS
+412 ERTAQGVS

-466 GRFKIDGARTEHD
+466 GRFKIDGARSEHD
-479 FLDQDHLWWRKLDD
+479 FLDQDHLWWRKLQD
-493 TMPDFINMQGPE
+493 TMPDFVNMNDPKG
-505 NYSYLQDQGLAKN
+505 YKYLADQGLAKN
-518 MGEILKVSD
+518 MGEILNISD
-527 KPSEERVLEAYDK
+527 KPTEERVLEAYDK
-540 IEKHFKTNQHL
+540 AETRYKTADHA
-551 FYANLYKEIQKIFP
+551 FYAMLYKEIQKLFP
-565 FFSSRDVRNIQSAI
+565 FFSSRDVRNIQSAV
-579 SLRLTDFDLEEDW
+579 SLRLTDFDLEKDW
-592 FENPEIYFKKD
+592 FENPELYFKKD
-603 YDTKF
+603 YDTKYG
-608 NMLQELMRV
+608 MLQELMRA

-654 INQLNIDLEA
+654 VNQLNIELEA
-664 KKKFDKA
+664 REKFDNGK
-671 N
+671 

>member
-1 MTTDFRL
+1 
-8 PTEDRNMEHNST
+8 MEHNST

-27 LNALRDEATSYI
+27 LDMLRDEATSYI
-39 KSVQWEQGQRAKN
+39 KSVQWEQGQRAKH
-52 KENNGKDESILLYLS
+52 KDKDVKDESILLYLS
-67 RAQGG
+67 RAKG
-72 NGGIE
+72 NGGTE
-77 VTSVSKTILALKK
+77 LTSVSKTVLELKK
-90 RLLPGSVAI
+90 RLLPESIAI
-99 PIHLNETLFAVQE
+99 PVHLNQTLYVVQE
-112 GLALGIWIKD
+112 GITLGIWIKD

-131 SLSERKSV
+131 TLSENKSA
-139 LDNAGKREYESKM
+139 LDNSGKREYESKM
-152 HTATA
+152 QTATA
-157 FMLFATA
+157 FMLFSMA
-164 YNILHNLI
+164 YKILHDLRSV
-172 PHASDDLSV
+172 ASDDLSV
-181 MKNKFAGIPEVSF
+181 MKNKFAGIPEVSLM
-194 ISPLKGIACTLYYYD
+194 SPLKGISCALFYYE
-209 KYLSHPDIVKT
+209 KYLGHPEMITK
-220 DKDVIDFTV
+220 DKDVVDFTV
-229 VYFEALID
+229 VFFEALIA
-237 EIQLRKNS
+237 EIQMRKSS
-245 LEYTETIL
+245 LEYTETIT
-253 DRTYKLESRG
+253 DRTYKLENSE
-263 VGTDFAVSGWEN
+263 FAVSGWDN

-282 SVEFNKIKFEQIV
+282 SVEFNKIQFEQIL

-315 FAAQKN
+315 FEAKKN

-354 KEHCDNLDIPFLFHP
+354 KEHCDNLEIPFLFHP

-390 KPLQDPTRLIFAP
+390 KPLQDPSKLIFAP

-412 ERTTQGVS
+412 ERTAQGVS

-479 FLDQDHLWWRKLDD
+479 FLDQDHLWWRKFDD
-493 TMPDFINMQGPE
+493 TMPDFVNMQGP
-505 NYSYLQDQGLAKN
+505 NDYNYLQNQGLAKN

-527 KPSEERVLEAYDK
+527 KPTEERVLEVYDK
-540 IEKHFKTNQHL
+540 VEQRFKTIEHL
-551 FYANLYKEIQKIFP
+551 FFANLYLEIQKIFP

-579 SLRLTDFDLEEDW
+579 SLRLTDFDLEKDW
-592 FENPEIYFKKD
+592 FENPELYFKKD

-608 NMLQELMRV
+608 NMLQELMRA

-654 INQLNIDLEA
+654 VNQLNIDREA
-664 KKKFDKA
+664 REQFGK
-671 N
+671 

>member
-1 MTTDFRL
+1 
-8 PTEDRNMEHNST
+8 MEHNST

-27 LNALRDEATSYI
+27 LDMLRDEATSYL

-52 KENNGKDESILLYLS
+52 KENNGNKDDSILLYLS
-67 RAQGG
+67 RAN
-72 NGGIE
+72 NGSNAI
-77 VTSVSKTILALKK
+77 VTTSVSKTILVLKK
-90 RLLPGSVAI
+90 RLLPDSVAI
-99 PIHLNETLFAVQE
+99 PLHLNQTLYAVQE
-112 GLALGIWIKD
+112 GLALGIWVKD

-131 SLSERKSV
+131 SLNERKST
-139 LDNAGKREYESKM
+139 LDNSGKREFESKM

-164 YNILHNLI
+164 YHILYNLRN
-172 PHASDDLSV
+172 HASDDLSV
-181 MKNKFAGIPEVSF
+181 MKNKFAGIPEVSL
-194 ISPLKGIACTLYYYD
+194 ISPLKGVACSLFYYD
-209 KYLSHPDIVKT
+209 KYLNHPDIIKS
-220 DKDVIDFTV
+220 DNDVIDFTV
-229 VYFEALID
+229 VYFDALID
-237 EIQLRKNS
+237 EIQLRKS
-245 LEYTETIL
+245 TLEYTETIT
-253 DRTYKLESRG
+253 DRTYKLEHS
-263 VGTDFAVSGWEN
+263 DFAISGWEN
-275 VFQGAAK
+275 VFAGAAK
-282 SVEFNKIKFEQIV
+282 SIEFNKIQFEQIV

-315 FAAQKN
+315 FTAKKN

-354 KEHCDNLDIPFLFHP
+354 KEHCDHLDIPFLFHP

-390 KPLQDPTRLIFAP
+390 KPLQDPSKLIFAP

-412 ERTTQGVS
+412 ERTAQGVS

-437 YAVNYGNSSIGL
+437 YAVNYGNSAIGL

-493 TMPDFINMQGPE
+493 TMPDFVNMQGPE

-518 MGEILKVSD
+518 LGEILNVSD
-527 KPSEERVLEAYDK
+527 KPTEERVLEVYEK
-540 IEKHFKTNQHL
+540 IEKNFKTNQHL

-565 FFSSRDVRNIQSAI
+565 FFSSRDVRNIQSAV

-592 FENPEIYFKKD
+592 FENPDLYFKKD

-608 NMLQELMRV
+608 NMLQELMRA

-654 INQLNIDLEA
+654 VNQMNIEVEA
-664 KKKFDKA
+664 SEQFDKLK
-671 N
+671 NVKKEI

>member
-1 MTTDFRL
+1 MQ
-8 PTEDRNMEHNST
+8 HSST

-27 LNALRDEATSYI
+27 LDMLRDEATSYL
-39 KSVQWEQGQRAKN
+39 KSMQWEQSQRAKN
-52 KENNGKDESILLYLS
+52 RDDKGKDESILLYLS
-67 RAQGG
+67 RAN
-72 NGGIE
+72 NGSNVSVI
-77 VTSVSKTILALKK
+77 SVSKTVLGLKK
-90 RLLPGSVAI
+90 RLLPESVAI
-99 PIHLNETLFAVQE
+99 PIHLNHSLYAVQE
-112 GLALGIWIKD
+112 GITMGIWIKD

-131 SLSERKSV
+131 TLHENRSA
-139 LDNAGKREYESKM
+139 LDSKGKREYESKM
-152 HTATA
+152 QTATA

-164 YNILHNLI
+164 YKILHDLK

-181 MKNKFAGIPEVSF
+181 MKQKFAGIPEVSF
-194 ISPLKGIACTLYYYD
+194 ISPLKGISCQLFYYD
-209 KYLSHPDIVKT
+209 KYLGHPDIIKS

-237 EIQLRKNS
+237 EIQLRKSS
-245 LEYTETIL
+245 LEYTDTIE
-253 DRTYKLESRG
+253 DRTYKLDNS
-263 VGTDFAVSGWEN
+263 DFAVDGWNN
-275 VFQGAAK
+275 VFSGTAV
-282 SVEFNKIKFEQIV
+282 SVEFNKIQFEQIV
-295 GNRDAKHFA
+295 GNKDAKHFA
-304 RRLTERMLSYD
+304 RRLTERLMSYD
-315 FAAQKN
+315 FDAKKN

-354 KEHCDNLDIPFLFHP
+354 KEYSENLEIPFLFHP

-466 GRFKIDGARTEHD
+466 GRFKIDGARNEKD
-479 FLDQDHLWWRKLDD
+479 FIDQDYLWWKNIED
-493 TMPDFINMQGPE
+493 TMPNFIDMDHPE
-505 NYSYLQDQGLAKN
+505 NYKYLDAQRVAKN
-518 MGEILKVSD
+518 LGEILDKID
-527 KPSEERVLEAYDK
+527 KPTEERVYEVF
-540 IEKHFKTNQHL
+540 EKVSKKHDDDDHM
-551 FYANLYKEIQKIFP
+551 FYAHLYTEIQKVFP
-565 FFSSRDVRNIQSAI
+565 FFSSRDVRNIQKAV
-579 SLRLTDFDLEEDW
+579 SLRLTDFDLESDW
-592 FENPEIYFKKD
+592 FENPEIYFKQD
-603 YDTKF
+603 YETKF
-608 NMLQELMRV
+608 GMLQELMRS
-617 NMKGLDFSEI
+617 NMKGLDFSDI

-654 INQLNIDLEA
+654 ISQLNIETEA
-664 KKKFDKA
+664 RERFNKQE
-671 N
+671 